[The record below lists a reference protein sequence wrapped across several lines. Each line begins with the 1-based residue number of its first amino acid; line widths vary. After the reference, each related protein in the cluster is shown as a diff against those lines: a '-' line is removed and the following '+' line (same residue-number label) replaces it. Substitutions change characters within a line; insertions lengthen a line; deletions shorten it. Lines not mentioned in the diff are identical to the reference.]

1 MKFLVN
7 MRISQKIM
15 ALVAGLVVGFIA
27 IGAAYFVQV
36 NLQTEQ
42 SRQNAQLSE
51 MQSTL
56 MNLAITGAS
65 LALQDTD
72 LKKAEGDIQAFVGT
86 LQSEKIKGAKVN
98 AITQVVEQYF
108 SAQSEYKSLQNAL
121 GEKQQSVDA
130 AFALLQ
136 ESLPSQRLDL
146 ALLRAGEANYLAKP
160 DAQNYANVFDSV
172 NRLMAVANVGAE
184 NLKGKGA
191 LDNLEKYS
199 SAFETLAYSIKD
211 LESLATQKS
220 ELQNILNTE
229 ITALALQVRQK
240 INAAQAEAEKQH
252 QTMTAVFIV
261 MVSIIVTATAVGV
274 YFLYKG
280 IVFPMTH
287 MQSVIRRINRGKL
300 KARVKM
306 IGNDEMGDLGNAFN
320 QLLDDRIQNLEDQ
333 ALENEHLNNS
343 IISLIRAVGTIARK
357 DLTIKVPVSADI
369 TGTVSDAINLLT
381 SETAKTLAQVRAISG
396 DVDQVADVLQNQ
408 SATVVRVAEDE
419 RKQVIATAKA
429 LEVSARAMNDIASKA
444 GEANKLAKGA
454 IANTQQARESVEQAV
469 DSILTIRETIS
480 ETEKRI
486 KRLGDRSQ
494 EISGIVSLIN
504 TIAERT
510 HILALNAS
518 MHAASAGE
526 AGKGFAVVAD
536 EVQRLAENARE
547 ATADISSMVN
557 NIRVE
562 TSDTVNIM
570 NKLIA
575 EVALG
580 TKTAEVAGRRMNET
594 DQATNELV
602 VLVQVMAQSAV
613 QQAEVTNRVR
623 DRAMIIRNF
632 TEKTGSQL
640 IQQKTYTDSLKGQSA
655 LLVEQVSLFKL
666 PESVLAQY
674 SSAKPEQTVTSK
686 AG

>member
-36 NLQTEQ
+36 NLQAEQ
-42 SRQNAQLSE
+42 SRKNAQLSA
-51 MQSTL
+51 MQNTL
-56 MNLAITGAS
+56 MNLAMTGAG
-65 LALQDTD
+65 LAAQDAN
-72 LKKAEGDIQAFVGT
+72 LEKAKDDIQVLVAS
-86 LQSEKIKGAKVN
+86 LQSKEIKGVQTDT
-98 AITQVVEQYF
+98 ITQVLEEYF
-108 SAQSEYKSLQNAL
+108 SAHSEYTSLQGAL
-121 GEKQQSVDA
+121 AEKQQSVIA
-130 AFALLQ
+130 AFAVLH
-136 ESLPSQRLDL
+136 ESLPSQALNL
-146 ALLRAGEANYLAKP
+146 ALLQASEASYLAEP
-160 DAQNYANVFDSV
+160 DAQRYANVLDSL
-172 NRLMAVANVGAE
+172 NRLKDAARADE
-184 NLKGKGA
+184 QTAKGEAA
-191 LDNLEKYS
+191 LNDLEKYS
-199 SAFETLAYSIKD
+199 REFEALAYSIKD
-211 LESLATQKS
+211 LESLVAQKS
-220 ELQNILNTE
+220 ELHNALNADVS
-229 ITALALQVRQK
+229 ALAMQVEK
-240 INAAQAEAEKQH
+240 DVNAARTEAEQQH

-320 QLLDDRIQNLEDQ
+320 QLLDDRIKNLEDQ

-396 DVDQVADVLQNQ
+396 DVDQVADVLQEQ
-408 SATVVRVAEDE
+408 SETVVRVAEDE

-444 GEANKLAKGA
+444 GDANKLAKGA

-469 DSILTIRETIS
+469 ESILTIRETIS

-602 VLVQVMAQSAV
+602 ALVQVMAQSAV

-666 PESVLAQY
+666 PENVLAQY
-674 SSAKPEQTVTSK
+674 TPTKPEQVVISK
-686 AG
+686 AM

>member
-36 NLQTEQ
+36 NLQAEQ
-42 SRQNAQLSE
+42 SRKNAQLSA
-51 MQSTL
+51 MQNTL
-56 MNLAITGAS
+56 MNLAMTGAG
-65 LALQDTD
+65 LAAQDAN
-72 LKKAEGDIQAFVGT
+72 LEKAKDDIQVLVAS
-86 LQSEKIKGAKVN
+86 LQSKEIKGVQTDT
-98 AITQVVEQYF
+98 ITQVLEQYF
-108 SAQSEYKSLQNAL
+108 SAHSEYTSLQGAL
-121 GEKQQSVDA
+121 AEKQQSVIA
-130 AFALLQ
+130 AFAVLH
-136 ESLPSQRLDL
+136 ESLPSQALNL
-146 ALLRAGEANYLAKP
+146 ALLQASEASYLAEP
-160 DAQNYANVFDSV
+160 DAQRYANVLDSL
-172 NRLMAVANVGAE
+172 NRLKDAARADE
-184 NLKGKGA
+184 QTAKGEAA
-191 LDNLEKYS
+191 LNDLEKYS
-199 SAFETLAYSIKD
+199 REFEALAYSIKD
-211 LESLATQKS
+211 LESLVTQKS
-220 ELQNILNTE
+220 ELHNALNGDVS
-229 ITALALQVRQK
+229 ALAMQVEK
-240 INAAQAEAEKQH
+240 DVNAARTEAEQQH

-320 QLLDDRIQNLEDQ
+320 QLLDDRIKNLEDQ

-396 DVDQVADVLQNQ
+396 DVDQVADVLQEQ
-408 SATVVRVAEDE
+408 SETVVRVAEDE

-444 GEANKLAKGA
+444 GDANKLAKGA

-469 DSILTIRETIS
+469 ESILTIRETIS

-602 VLVQVMAQSAV
+602 ALVQVMAQSAV

-666 PESVLAQY
+666 PENVLAQY
-674 SSAKPEQTVTSK
+674 TPTKPEQVVISK
-686 AG
+686 AM